1 MPGARWLPPLLVALL
16 CLALGVMLAVQVRS
30 QRLLGQPT
38 PAAEWDIVVADLVE
52 GNARLRREVEALEA
66 QLADFEDVERG
77 GVALQSLVDEIN
89 QLRIVNGLVEVSG
102 PGVEVIIT
110 GPLSVLDMHDLIN
123 ELRNAGA
130 DALAL
135 NGKRLVVWSA
145 IGTDGQG
152 VTVDGHSVQPPYRLE
167 AIGDP
172 HTLEVALGRP
182 GGLVELLQRGN
193 RDLTIV
199 VKLAEKLIL
208 PVYDRP
214 LQFVYARPVE

>member
-1 MPGARWLPPLLVALL
+1 
-16 CLALGVMLAVQVRS
+16 LAG
-30 QRLLGQPT
+30 
-38 PAAEWDIVVADLVE
+38 
-52 GNARLRREVEALEA
+52 
-66 QLADFEDVERG
+66 FEDVERG

-110 GPLSVLDMHDLIN
+110 GPISVLDLHDLIN

-130 DALAL
+130 DTLAL

-152 VTVDGHSVQPPYRLE
+152 VTIDGHSVQPPYRLQ

-199 VKLAEKLIL
+199 VKLAEKLVL
-208 PVYDRP
+208 PLYDRP